1 MYFSVSGKKRKK
13 NVQTLSGS
21 FLLVRAFRFKKK
33 KKREKKKRGGSGGGE
48 ERKRKEKRGEKKQ
61 LK

>member
-21 FLLVRAFRFKKK
+21 FLLVRAFRFRKK
-33 KKREKKKRGGSGGGE
+33 KKREKKEGGVEGGE